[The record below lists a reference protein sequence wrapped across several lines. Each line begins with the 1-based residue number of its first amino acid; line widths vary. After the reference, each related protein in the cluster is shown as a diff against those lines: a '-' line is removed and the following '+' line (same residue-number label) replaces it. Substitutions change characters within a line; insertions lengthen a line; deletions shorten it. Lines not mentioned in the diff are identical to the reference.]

1 MIIEGDNEELDF
13 GDSVSDDVKNTP
25 TPAPVV
31 NDDEPAPKTEDA
43 PVKDKLSEDD
53 EQTETPEEKAEREAA
68 EAKAEANRRIRIPK
82 ARFDEA
88 QAKARAR
95 EEALQQKIQELERE
109 KGAKEQ
115 SVEVTKAQRQ
125 LEELQDKYED
135 LLMDGKKEEAKAVR
149 RQVDTIRDQLADY
162 RTTVKSEAARK
173 AAIEDLRFDS
183 LLAKSESSYPVLNP
197 DSDSFDQAKTEEVA
211 ELMEAF
217 QAKGF
222 TKSAALEKAVKYVMG
237 PAQSALSLGDE
248 TSSTLKAKRAEEAR
262 KKAAEADKKQP
273 ASTSRVGLNSDAAGS
288 RDAGGIDIMRLSQEK
303 FAKIDEDMLS
313 KLRGDEL

>member
-1 MIIEGDNEELDF
+1 MIIETETAQLDF
-13 GDSVSDDVKNTP
+13 GNDVSDDVKG
-25 TPAPVV
+25 VV
-31 NDDEPAPKTEDA
+31 PKTDEPAPKTEDA
-43 PVKDKLSEDD
+43 PVKDKLSDD
-53 EQTETPEEKAEREAA
+53 DSDDTTETPEEKAEREAA
-68 EAKAEANRRIRIPK
+68 EAKAEREKRIRIPK

-88 QAKARAR
+88 QEKARAR
-95 EEALQQKIQELERE
+95 EEALQRKIQELERE
-109 KGAKEQ
+109 KGAQNQ
-115 SVEVTKAQRQ
+115 SVEVTKAQKQ

-135 LLMDGKKEEAKAVR
+135 LLMDGKKEEAKNVR
-149 RQVDTIRDQLADY
+149 RQVDALRDQLADY
-162 RTTVKSEAARK
+162 KTTVKSEAARK

-183 LLAKSESSYPVLNP
+183 LLAKSESSYPALNP

-237 PAQSALSLGDE
+237 PVQSALPIGDE

-288 RDAGGIDIMRLSQEK
+288 RDSSGIDIMRLTQEK
-303 FAKIDEDMLS
+303 FAKLDEDTLS
-313 KLRGDEL
+313 QLRGDTL